1 MDRDKI
7 ACKCNHVTYGDIVDA
22 VEAGAK
28 TFAEV
33 QEKTNCA
40 RGCGKYQEFIEVMV
54 RNVQLF
60 PEDYK

>member
-28 TFAEV
+28 TLAWV
-33 QEKTNCA
+33 QEETKWA
-40 RGCGKYQEFIEVMV
+40 RGCGKCQEFSEVMV

>member
-33 QEKTNCA
+33 QEKTKCA
-40 RGCGKYQEFIEVMV
+40 RGCGKCQESIEVMV